1 MRPQAPQQDA
11 YLASRAEALQNVE
24 RTIVELGT
32 IFTQLATMVAEQGE
46 LAIRIDENVDVRT
59 PHPPLAPPPP
69 RVRAAGGVEAP
80 ERVCVLRGAGG
91 GGGPQETLSN
101 VEAAQTQLLKYFSR
115 ISSNRYLILKVL
127 GVLMLFMIFFVVFV
141 A

>member
-1 MRPQAPQQDA
+1 MC
-11 YLASRAEALQNVE
+11 
-24 RTIVELGT
+24 
-32 IFTQLATMVAEQGE
+32 
-46 LAIRIDENVDVRT
+46 
-59 PHPPLAPPPP
+59 
-69 RVRAAGGVEAP
+69 AAG
-80 ERVCVLRGAGG
+80 CGG

-127 GVLMLFMIFFVVFV
+127 GVLMLFLIFFVVFV